1 MAEPICTITLLK
13 VLIGAAWIDGNVQP
27 EERQYLRRLAE
38 EQGLENNAELRPL
51 LYELVQVK
59 PEQCYQWVEDYLAE
73 EKSPDSC
80 HNLLEAISGLIYS
93 DGTVEVEEARL
104 LNRIQAIDS
113 ACGNGTT
120 SAQRILTAV
129 RKLYQNWLAR
139 IESMA

>member
-38 EQGLENNAELRPL
+38 EQGLQNNAELRPL

-73 EKSPDSC
+73 EKNPEAC

-113 ACGNGTT
+113 ACGTGAN